1 MRYQTVLV
9 LCSAAGLSVA
19 TPAPAYSQSAWN
31 TQVTQSAARE
41 WEIGYLALS
50 AIDAGETIH
59 CLNRNMC
66 DEGNPI
72 FGKHP
77 STKTLIVAKIGLG
90 ALHFAA
96 FTALNDRSPKS
107 ALRLAQVSC
116 AVQGGVAMVN
126 ARFAFH

>member
-1 MRYQTVLV
+1 MRYQFLAICSSVALS
-9 LCSAAGLSVA
+9 LSAAS
-19 TPAPAYSQSAWN
+19 PACAQSAWN
-31 TQVTQSAARE
+31 AESTKSAALK

-66 DEGNPI
+66 DEANPI

-77 STKTLIVAKIGLG
+77 STKTLILAKIGLG
-90 ALHFAA
+90 AIHFAA
-96 FTALNDRSPKS
+96 FSALNDRNPKS

-116 AVQGGVAMVN
+116 GVQGGGAMLN
-126 ARFAFH
+126 ARFSFR

>member
-1 MRYQTVLV
+1 MRNQLLNVCLAAA
-9 LCSAAGLSVA
+9 LSISAAS
-19 TPAPAYSQSAWN
+19 PACAQSPWDSE
-31 TQVTQSAARE
+31 VTQSAARK

-77 STKTLIVAKIGLG
+77 STKTLILAKIGLG
-90 ALHFAA
+90 AIHFAA
-96 FTALNDRSPKS
+96 FSALNARNPKS

-126 ARFAFH
+126 ARFSFQ

>member
-1 MRYQTVLV
+1 MRNQLLTI
-9 LCSAAGLSVA
+9 CSAAALSISA
-19 TPAPAYSQSAWN
+19 PSPAGAQSPWDSG
-31 TQVTQSAARE
+31 VTQSAARK

-59 CLNRNMC
+59 CLNRNIC

-77 STKTLIVAKIGLG
+77 SGKTLILAKIGLG
-90 ALHFAA
+90 AVHFAA
-96 FTALNDRSPKS
+96 FSALNERNPKS

-116 AVQGGVAMVN
+116 ALQGGVAMLN
-126 ARFAFH
+126 ARFSFQ

>member
-1 MRYQTVLV
+1 MRNQTL
-9 LCSAAGLSVA
+9 LAFCSVAGLSIL
-19 TPAPAYSQSAWN
+19 APSGADAQAAWN
-31 TQVTQSAARE
+31 TEITQSAARK
-41 WEIGYLALS
+41 WEFGYLALS

-77 STKTLIVAKIGLG
+77 SAKTLILAKIGLG
-90 ALHFAA
+90 AIHFAA
-96 FTALNDRSPKS
+96 FTALNDRNPKS

-126 ARFAFH
+126 ARFSFQ